1 MRTID
6 EIKLRIQDKILSET
20 ELDNIMIQYDFLPDD
35 SDNDDIIKY
44 TNGRLWIWLDYA
56 RDNHGNVLIDN
67 VRKAIKTKGVETKVE
82 PFATFQDLRQV
93 QEFFWNHR
101 NYDYWLIGWLMVS
114 LGRRVGDI
122 INLRWSD
129 IFFPNGEFRVRLS
142 TLKEEKTGKVVGIY
156 LNEFAKYCIREYMG
170 TQGVQMTLFNG
181 ENIVNDDKI
190 FKHCEAAFRKALK
203 LAVNKI
209 GLKYPVSTHSYRK
222 FFGNMLYKLHPNDP
236 DAIKMIQ
243 YIFGHSSEEITKMYI
258 ATIDEKKDRYV
269 QDMSEF
275 LSCLYKGENFQIDD
289 SPVISLKTKDL
300 REIIQSACLRQI
312 DSNASVEDVLN
323 FVNNFIVLAE
333 QKQLK

>member
-1 MRTID
+1 M
-6 EIKLRIQDKILSET
+6 
-20 ELDNIMIQYDFLPDD
+20 
-35 SDNDDIIKY
+35 
-44 TNGRLWIWLDYA
+44 
-56 RDNHGNVLIDN
+56 
-67 VRKAIKTKGVETKVE
+67 
-82 PFATFQDLRQV
+82 
-93 QEFFWNHR
+93 
-101 NYDYWLIGWLMVS
+101 
-114 LGRRVGDI
+114 
-122 INLRWSD
+122 
-129 IFFPNGEFRVRLS
+129 RLS

-170 TQGVQMTLFNG
+170 TQGVQMTVFND

-190 FKHCEAAFRKALK
+190 FKHCVAAFRKALK
-203 LAVNKI
+203 LAVKKI

-275 LSCLYKGENFQIDD
+275 LLCSYKGENFQIDD

-312 DSNASVEDVLN
+312 DPNASVEDVLN
-323 FVNNFIVLAE
+323 IVNDFIGLAE
-333 QKQLK
+333 QKQLKYG